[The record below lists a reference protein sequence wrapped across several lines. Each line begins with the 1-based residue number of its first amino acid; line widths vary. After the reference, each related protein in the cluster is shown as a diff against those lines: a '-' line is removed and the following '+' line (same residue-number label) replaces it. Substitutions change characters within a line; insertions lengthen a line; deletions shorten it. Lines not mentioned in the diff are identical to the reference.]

1 MLLEGSGLF
10 WRRGSVGRV
19 PELEELSL
27 HSWEVA
33 EIQKAITR
41 ILRMRRGVAAH
52 EGAIDIE
59 LLSAVFAA
67 EWPYDFDQ
75 LYPGYRE
82 IVFRAEVL
90 RHLGFEVDDTGRV
103 SIVGGRPS

>member
-1 MLLEGSGLF
+1 MPQ
-10 WRRGSVGRV
+10 V
-19 PELEELSL
+19 EELRL

-41 ILRMRRGVAAH
+41 ILRMRGGVTGH

-59 LLSAVFAA
+59 HLSAVFAV

-75 LYPGYRE
+75 AYPGYRE
-82 IVFRAEVL
+82 IVFRVDVL
-90 RHLGFEVDDTGRV
+90 RHLGFEVDDRGRV
-103 SIVGGRPS
+103 SIVVGRRADGD